1 LKESEFFERTIEL
14 PHFVLLNTAHSY
26 LEQYKNDQNILVIE
40 AVVNEKFKDQDNL
53 LDFYSKHNKR
63 KASNEKPKKSPLNQS
78 KFNTEQLIMN
88 HQKQPQPQ
96 QQQHSDECLKYRFD
110 LQNVESKNIS
120 ITIREKS
127 ILEIRAFKDVLDV
140 NGNKSTKEFNHEINL
155 PDDVEIFNIKNC
167 FDEEEGILRIE
178 IPTAT
183 RKIPTKENK
192 KIECGHDENSFS
204 KLFSK
209 DKYLELLFDLYD
221 FKFENLQVYYD
232 EVEKKKILLVRAYK
246 FDKQL
251 NRNRTNTRR
260 FILPD
265 WISDQNINILED
277 EANINNEVKNLLKL
291 QFEIAE

>member
-1 LKESEFFERTIEL
+1 
-14 PHFVLLNTAHSY
+14 
-26 LEQYKNDQNILVIE
+26 VIE
-40 AVVNEKFKDQDNL
+40 AVVNEKFKDQENL
-53 LDFYSKHNKR
+53 LDSNLKHSKR
-63 KASNEKPKKSPLNQS
+63 KASNEKPKKSPLHQKS

-88 HQKQPQPQ
+88 NQDQ
-96 QQQHSDECLKYRFD
+96 QHQQHSDECLKYRFD

-183 RKIPTKENK
+183 KKIPTKENN
-192 KIECGHDENSFS
+192 KIECGHEENSFS

-221 FKFENLQVYYD
+221 FKFDNLQVYFD
-232 EVEKKKILLVRAYK
+232 EVERKKILLVRAYK

-251 NRNRTNTRR
+251 NKNRTNTRR